1 MTIGVPVAAL
11 PVVEPLAA
19 AGPAVPVDVELVPE
33 PEPESEL
40 EPHPATTSPAATV
53 AQATINLARENTC
66 PSPFPQ
72 VSFIISIEMS
82 DLTYERNFGGVKWHT
97 FAILCI

>member
-1 MTIGVPVAAL
+1 MLACTVEPIGPLYVPMLPMTIGVPVADL

-19 AGPAVPVDVELVPE
+19 AGPAVPVDAE
-33 PEPESEL
+33 PELELELEL

-66 PSPFPQ
+66 LS
-72 VSFIISIEMS
+72 S
-82 DLTYERNFGGVKWHT
+82 
-97 FAILCI
+97 